1 MSVVTLGVASDH
13 AGFKLKAAL
22 VEYLQSSGVTVED
35 FGPVEANRCDYP
47 DFAHKVC
54 EAIQQNTIQA
64 GVLVCGTGIGMSM
77 TANKHVGIRA
87 AVVSDVF
94 SARATKQHNNANVL
108 CLGERVVGIG
118 LAQEIVDAWLGAT
131 FEGGRHQGR
140 IDKMM
145 SWEQNR

>member
-1 MSVVTLGVASDH
+1 MSVVTLGIASDH
-13 AGFKLKAAL
+13 AGFTLKSAL
-22 VEYLQSSGVTVED
+22 VEHLQSSGVTVED

-118 LAQEIVDAWLGAT
+118 LAQEILDAWLGAT